1 MSFHGLITLFH
12 LSLSNIPFPEYA
24 TIYLSITSAEEHF
37 SGFQVLG
44 TMNKDVVNLC
54 VQGLCEHKFSTH
66 LGKY

>member
-1 MSFHGLITLFH
+1 MSFHSLITLFH
-12 LSLSNIPFPEYA
+12 LPLSNIPFSEYA
-24 TIYLSITSAEEHF
+24 TVYLSITSTEGHF
-37 SGFQVLG
+37 SGFQVLA